1 MKCLHVSLTV
11 HDLSESV
18 QFYSALFGEDPSVL
32 KEDYA
37 KWDLEDPAVNFAI
50 SPTDGAPSL
59 NHLGI
64 QAETHAEL
72 AVVRARIAKADA
84 PAEDQDDAACCYAK
98 SDKTWTVDPQG
109 FVWEAFHTT
118 DTHETFGEDRL
129 DAVSLSR
136 EPREEPGETVSGCCE
151 PSGSASGCCS

>member
-18 QFYSALFGEDPSVL
+18 QFYSAL
-32 KEDYA
+32 
-37 KWDLEDPAVNFAI
+37 
-50 SPTDGAPSL
+50 
-59 NHLGI
+59 
-64 QAETHAEL
+64 
-72 AVVRARIAKADA
+72 
-84 PAEDQDDAACCYAK
+84 
-98 SDKTWTVDPQG
+98 
-109 FVWEAFHTT
+109 
-118 DTHETFGEDRL
+118 FGEDRL